1 MIGTGSCPEELNKPK
16 STVHHEKRK
25 IHRGRQYLSR
35 ALKLSHPCV
44 YEDGS
49 LSIILCRVAQIRL
62 PFGLL
67 IHVSTVCTTTS
78 HQTTLPTTATSC
90 LVNVCSPALKSIN
103 HASVLYQTSQPE
115 GFCLNP
121 SHSSASRH
129 FELLVV
135 HISLDARV
143 FSPVSCYSGPRRADG
158 LFASSQARFRRP

>member
-1 MIGTGSCPEELNKPK
+1 MQGSPNTPAIWL
-16 STVHHEKRK
+16 T
-25 IHRGRQYLSR
+25 
-35 ALKLSHPCV
+35 HPCFH
-44 YEDGS
+44 
-49 LSIILCRVAQIRL
+49 RL
-62 PFGLL
+62 HHHQPPDNAANNCNVVSGERLL
-67 IHVSTVCTTTS
+67 T
-78 HQTTLPTTATSC
+78 
-90 LVNVCSPALKSIN
+90 ALKSIN